1 MAPIRPLPNGNASVH
16 TDAGR
21 SYHKVSC
28 PKAATFSAIRLIVKI
43 ITFMLT
49 RYCKFK
55 PMPRRTLLTFLI
67 WLSIRCSLALP
78 ASTPEQAL
86 DLLNHAALPASSAF
100 WPNIR
105 LSLFVANLK
114 ANILFPLKIYQGS
127 NTNFCGYAALS
138 YIPLHD
144 DPAAYTRFMLSLYTD
159 GHARWGNIDFKP
171 SPAIHLAAGT
181 LRFKGIL
188 DIRPADQLW
197 FLVLADHFRNYL
209 NFFQPHFHPG
219 SEDTFWAAV
228 SYGKFNRMIRQL
240 LGYEVQSRGSDLIR
254 PHIPDLFTYLNNVV
268 RTPGVTFL
276 YVNNTYL
283 HKKNHDRYKSNFPT
297 HFIVLSDIR
306 RIEGSDDRVDII
318 YWDYG
323 GRTLRQV
330 SLRFLKKIV
339 FGVTHCSPP
348 ILQP

>member
-1 MAPIRPLPNGNASVH
+1 
-16 TDAGR
+16 
-21 SYHKVSC
+21 
-28 PKAATFSAIRLIVKI
+28 
-43 ITFMLT
+43 
-49 RYCKFK
+49 
-55 PMPRRTLLTFLI
+55 MPRRTLLTLLI
-67 WLSIRCSLALP
+67 WLSIRCCFAQP
-78 ASTPEQAL
+78 VSTPQQAL
-86 DLLNHAALPASSAF
+86 TLLEHTVLPDSSAW

-105 LSLFVANLK
+105 RSLFIANLR

-138 YIPLHD
+138 YIPLQN
-144 DPAAYTRFMLSLYTD
+144 DPLSYTRFLLSLYLD
-159 GHARWGNIDFKP
+159 GHASYGMTRFDP
-171 SPAIHLAAGT
+171 SPEIHQAAGT

-209 NFFQPHFHPG
+209 NFFQRRFHTG

-228 SYGKFNRMIRQL
+228 SYSKFNRMIRQL
-240 LGYEVQSRGSDLIR
+240 FGYGVQAKGSDLIR
-254 PHIPDLFTYLNNVV
+254 PHIPDLFDYLRDNVQRPGITY
-268 RTPGVTFL
+268 L

-283 HKKNHDRYKSNFPT
+283 HKKNHDKSKSNFPT
-297 HFIVLSDIR
+297 HFIVLTDIR
-306 RIEGSDDRVDII
+306 RIDGLSAGVDSPDAHNSPDAPDDMVDII

-348 ILQP
+348 SQNP